1 MAKLISTNELQY
13 FWQKLKAL
21 FADKV
26 DKVEGKALSSNDFT
40 SALKTKLDGLSNYTH
55 PTSSGNKHIPAGGAS
70 GKILRWSAEG
80 TATWGDDVNTTYTA
94 MTGATTTADGTSGL
108 TPVPVKGAANRY
120 LRSDGTWVVPPD
132 TNTTY
137 SVATTSKDGLMA
149 KADKTKLDAVPTP
162 STIATQTYVAQ
173 QVAAAGHVKKAIVAS
188 LPAAGS
194 ADDNTIYMIAKGDPK
209 SGNGYNE
216 YMLIEGAFELIGDT
230 ATVIE
235 TATNADIDNIMA
247 S

>member
-13 FWQKLKAL
+13 FFQKLKAL
-21 FADKV
+21 FAGKV

-40 SALKTKLDGLSNYTH
+40 AALKTKLEGLSNYTH

-70 GKILRWSAEG
+70 GKILRWSADG
-80 TATWGDDVNTTYTA
+80 TAAWGDDVDTTYTA
-94 MTGATTTADGTSGL
+94 MTGATTTADGASGL
-108 TPVPVKGAANRY
+108 TPAPAKGAANRY
-120 LRSDGTWVVPPD
+120 LRSDGTWVAPPD
-132 TNTTY
+132 TTY
-137 SVATTSKDGLMA
+137 SAATASKAGLMSP
-149 KADKTKLDAVPTP
+149 ADKVKLDAVPP
-162 STIATQTYVAQ
+162 PATIATQTYVAQ
-173 QVAAAGHVKKAIVAS
+173 QVAAAGHIKKAIVAS
-188 LPAAGS
+188 LPAVGS
-194 ADDNTIYMIAKGDPK
+194 ADANTIYMIAKGDPK

-216 YMLIEGAFELIGDT
+216 YMLVEGAFELIGDT